1 MGIAESYMVQLS
13 ILSSVVRIDLG
24 DIGSNVKVRAVV
36 VLVTLEYVGSN
47 DLVTWSSTMLSLW

>member
-13 ILSSVVRIDLG
+13 ILSSVGRIDLG

-36 VLVTLEYVGSN
+36 VLVTREYVGSN

>member
-1 MGIAESYMVQLS
+1 MVQLS
-13 ILSSVVRIDLG
+13 ILSSVGRIDLG

>member
-13 ILSSVVRIDLG
+13 ILSSVGRIDLG
-24 DIGSNVKVRAVV
+24 DIGSNVKVRAV